1 MVKRFWATWILGLSL
16 LTGAA
21 QAVQKDH
28 PAALDFA
35 GHNVSPQALAMARW
49 IAGSEDA
56 RGKPFAIVD
65 KKSAKIF
72 VFGADARLVGAAPVL
87 LGLAPGD
94 HSIPG
99 IGQRELADILP
110 NERTTPAGRFESE
123 PGRNLTGEAVV
134 WVDYDAGFAIHRVR
148 PGAAEAAR
156 RQRLISG
163 IVGEHRVSYGCVV
176 VEPAFYDGVVAPT
189 LGRAR
194 GVVYVLPETRSLGEV
209 FSASMAD

>member
-1 MVKRFWATWILGLSL
+1 MGKRFWAAWILGLSL
-16 LTGAA
+16 FAGTA

-28 PAALDFA
+28 PAVLDFA
-35 GHNVSPQALAMARW
+35 GESASPQALAMARW

-65 KKSAKIF
+65 KKSAKMF

-87 LGLAPGD
+87 LGLTPGD

-99 IGQRELADILP
+99 IGQRDLAHILP
-110 NERTTPAGRFESE
+110 DERTTPAGRFESE

-156 RQRLISG
+156 RQRLVSG
-163 IVGEHRVSYGCVV
+163 IAGEHRVSFGCIVV
-176 VEPAFYDGVVAPT
+176 APAFYDGVVAPT
-189 LGRAR
+189 LGRSR
-194 GVVYVLPETRSLGEV
+194 GVVYVLPETRSLGDV

>member
-1 MVKRFWATWILGLSL
+1 MVKRFWAACVLGLSL
-16 LTGAA
+16 AA
-21 QAVQKDH
+21 GTVHAVQKDH

-35 GHNVSPQALAMARW
+35 GQSASPQALAMARW

-72 VFGADARLVGAAPVL
+72 VLVGAAPVL

-99 IGQRELADILP
+99 IGQRDLADILP
-110 NERTTPAGRFESE
+110 SERTTPAGRFDSE

-156 RQRLISG
+156 RQRLVSG
-163 IVGEHRVSYGCVV
+163 IAGEHRVSYGCVV
-176 VEPAFYDGVVAPT
+176 VAPAFYDGVVAPT